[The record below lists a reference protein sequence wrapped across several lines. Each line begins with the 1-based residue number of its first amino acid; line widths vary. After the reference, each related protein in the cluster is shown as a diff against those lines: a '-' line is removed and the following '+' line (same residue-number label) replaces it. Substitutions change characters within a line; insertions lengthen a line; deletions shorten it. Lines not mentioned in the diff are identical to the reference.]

1 MDTNN
6 NIKKAYPAYLT
17 ELTFIAFSSIL
28 IQFTMMLV
36 LLCSYKVMW
45 IDLAGKQVSISQPLW
60 DQKNQFSVCTGTK
73 SPAHI
78 DKFLWKMLTRQNQHF
93 LTTKP
98 TFANNRSFKKIPNSL
113 LRGRKQT
120 KLTGMAT
127 VAWGKSCEHG
137 TPEKGLRACDLDLGK
152 KWGKER
158 PFRKKWRNLSLS
170 RIHTDWWHHTCLAQE
185 DGRDKNLKDTDQQLS
200 SFW

>member
-36 LLCSYKVMW
+36 LLWSYKVMW
-45 IDLAGKQVSISQPLW
+45 VDVAGKQVSISQPLW

-98 TFANNRSFKKIPNSL
+98 TFPNNRSFKKIPNSL
-113 LRGRKQT
+113 LCGRKQT

-137 TPEKGLRACDLDLGK
+137 TPENRLGACDLDLGT

-158 PFRKKWRNLSLS
+158 PFRKKWRNVSLR
-170 RIHTDWWHHTCLAQE
+170 RIHTHGWHQTCLVQE
-185 DGRDKNLKDTDQQLS
+185 DGRDKTLQDTDQ
-200 SFW
+200 